1 MATNEEDRY
10 INDFVLLMRTKL
22 AKDRQKKR
30 DNEDE
35 DVHLTTKHTNNRYKK
50 NEQQRQFNDLKQRK
64 MLHRATEEATSGLA
78 AVGLQPQPQ
87 QQQHQVMEGRAED
100 RCSTT
105 MCDSGKPFA
114 LNTNTAG
121 RGVGDEQLRR
131 DDNRGNAMDVDN
143 RRDERGVEERLGGG
157 DEQLRRELEQCQRKL
172 EVANRTSVNVVKQ
185 LDDMQQKYNI
195 QGEVLGEMET
205 DVDILRA
212 IEERVRQE
220 LTEARGSTE
229 LLRQELTDARET
241 TELIRREKEAI
252 RRNYELLASQIKRFT
267 KNRVE
272 VTDAQRVYYAEEV
285 RAQLD
290 TNPSVFKKKWSDI
303 VRGELD

>member
-1 MATNEEDRY
+1 M
-10 INDFVLLMRTKL
+10 
-22 AKDRQKKR
+22 
-30 DNEDE
+30 
-35 DVHLTTKHTNNRYKK
+35 
-50 NEQQRQFNDLKQRK
+50 QQEYNIQRAS
-64 MLHRATEEATSGLA
+64 L
-78 AVGLQPQPQ
+78 
-87 QQQHQVMEGRAED
+87 
-100 RCSTT
+100 
-105 MCDSGKPFA
+105 
-114 LNTNTAG
+114 TAG
-121 RGVGDEQLRR
+121 
-131 DDNRGNAMDVDN
+131 AMLL
-143 RRDERGVEERLGGG
+143 EESGRTT
-157 DEQLRRELEQCQRKL
+157 EQLRRELEQCQRKL